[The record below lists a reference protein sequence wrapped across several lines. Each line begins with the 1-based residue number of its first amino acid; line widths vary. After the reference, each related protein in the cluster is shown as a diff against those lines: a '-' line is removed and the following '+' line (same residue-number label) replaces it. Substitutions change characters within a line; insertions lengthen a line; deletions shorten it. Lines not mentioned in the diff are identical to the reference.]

1 MDAKMET
8 DCNSDEHDD
17 NSQRCTVCVDR
28 PKTAVIIPCGH
39 TFCMACATQIE
50 ALDQPCP
57 VCRTAIQDV
66 NQCFP

>member
-1 MDAKMET
+1 M
-8 DCNSDEHDD
+8 
-17 NSQRCTVCVDR
+17 CVDR